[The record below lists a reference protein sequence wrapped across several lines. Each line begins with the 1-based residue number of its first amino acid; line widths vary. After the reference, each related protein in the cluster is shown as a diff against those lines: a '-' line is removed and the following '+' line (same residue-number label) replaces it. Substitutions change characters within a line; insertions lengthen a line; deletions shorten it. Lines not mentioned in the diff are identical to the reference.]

1 MGVSEPPSAS
11 VRNNEMSEFGMI
23 NDSMM
28 VREIASLVVPPEL
41 LIW

>member
-23 NDSMM
+23 NDSIV
-28 VREIASLVVPPEL
+28 VREIASLVVSPKL
-41 LIW
+41 VFG